1 MSTSSSSSSPH
12 RSRGHSKNSSGEER
26 PRFFDSK
33 AKNKCWANAEI
44 VPGRHPERWR
54 KDAAGNIVCKRFCNC
69 QGCLCFEYDHI
80 VPFSKGGESTY
91 DNCQIL
97 QTRVNR
103 YKSDKDNVDPTQL
116 KGYSCDVNFTDK
128 ELDIIEMA
136 VYGDVIRPG
145 NQCRCRTI
153 AEMLGQYKSKDDLA
167 ACKLPYN
174 DESLQQTT

>member
-80 VPFSKGGESTY
+80 VPFSKGPSHSLSLSLSLLY
-91 DNCQIL
+91 ISLFLQFYISFFLCKCQTSVCI
-97 QTRVNR
+97 
-103 YKSDKDNVDPTQL
+103 TQ
-116 KGYSCDVNFTDK
+116 GF
-128 ELDIIEMA
+128 
-136 VYGDVIRPG
+136 
-145 NQCRCRTI
+145 
-153 AEMLGQYKSKDDLA
+153 
-167 ACKLPYN
+167 
-174 DESLQQTT
+174 